1 MQLEVPPEAQLA
13 AQLAVQ
19 LAVQLEV
26 LPQVEEV
33 KVQQGEAAALP
44 LVAWAQVA
52 AMAASLLV
60 A

>member
-44 LVAWAQVA
+44 LAAWDLQP
-52 AMAASLLV
+52 SQEC
-60 A
+60 

>member
-13 AQLAVQ
+13 AQ

-44 LVAWAQVA
+44 LAAWAQEC
-52 AMAASLLV
+52 
-60 A
+60 